1 MTIANDMF
9 FKFLS
14 NFFAVETSVLLTVTS
29 AAMLIEIA
37 TIDNITTDTWIT
49 SLNDCIYI
57 LEIKNSYLRSIHLSW
72 SISENIES

>member
-1 MTIANDMF
+1 MF

-37 TIDNITTDTWIT
+37 TIDNITTHT
-49 SLNDCIYI
+49 
-57 LEIKNSYLRSIHLSW
+57 
-72 SISENIES
+72 